1 MSEFNET
8 VKYLPTSL
16 KSRVMMLP
24 DSLTE
29 RVQEIR
35 LRSGAPLTLSAP
47 DGEWMVTNSGKAIK
61 SGGDYLVCKPAEID
75 ECFLTLCEY
84 SVHTHQ
90 NELKAGF
97 ITAPNGSRAGVAG
110 TAVVDDGRVVSYRNI
125 TSICL
130 RVARRHTGCATK
142 LINSLVDG
150 GRICG
155 TLICGEPSS
164 GKSSLLR
171 DVARQLTS
179 SIASRR
185 WRVSVVDER
194 GELSGDGSL
203 KSCDVLRYS
212 PKALGIQH
220 AVRCL
225 APDVVIFDELG
236 SSEETKAVL
245 DGLNSGVAAITSAH
259 CNNRRSLFSRPFLVS
274 ALESGAFERVVFLEG
289 RGSPGTLARIMNVG
303 DLFAENSRTVTYY
316 RGGDGHGHS
325 ILCVP
330 ESKSSIS

>member
-24 DSLTE
+24 ESLTD
-29 RVQEIR
+29 RIQEIR
-35 LRSGAPLTLSAP
+35 LRSDAPLTLSTP
-47 DGEWMVTNSGKAIK
+47 DGEWMVASSGKAVK
-61 SGGDYLVCKPAEID
+61 SGGDYIICMPADID
-75 ECFLTLCEY
+75 ECFLMLCEY

-90 NELKAGF
+90 NELKTGF
-97 ITAPNGSRAGVAG
+97 ITSPNGSRAGVAG
-110 TAVVDDGRVVSYRNI
+110 TAVVDNGRVVSYRNI

-130 RVARRHTGCATK
+130 RVARRHIGCATK
-142 LINSLVDG
+142 MIDTLIDG

-171 DVARQLTS
+171 DTARQLTS
-179 SIASRR
+179 GMAERR

-212 PKALGIQH
+212 PKAVGIQQ

-236 SSEETKAVL
+236 SIEETKAVL

-259 CNNRRSLFSRPFLVS
+259 CNNGRSLFSRPLLVT
-274 ALESGAFERVVFLEG
+274 ALKSGAFERVVFLEG
-289 RGSPGTLARIMNVG
+289 RGSPGTISRIMNVG
-303 DLFAENSRTVTYY
+303 DMFAENSRTDTGYN
-316 RGGDGHGHS
+316 GGDGYRYSFLSVSEPAHS
-325 ILCVP
+325 IT
-330 ESKSSIS
+330 